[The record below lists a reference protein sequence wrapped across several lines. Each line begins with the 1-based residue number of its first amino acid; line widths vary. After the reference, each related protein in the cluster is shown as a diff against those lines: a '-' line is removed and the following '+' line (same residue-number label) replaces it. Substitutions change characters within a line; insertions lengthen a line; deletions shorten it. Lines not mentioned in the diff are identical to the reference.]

1 MPALAM
7 MVSMWLML
15 CEERLRM
22 ASFASVSDVDSTL
35 TRITLL
41 PEAVGSLERAWDSA
55 AFGLRTVPMTVV
67 LGRERYFLTK
77 PSPIPGEWRVSCC
90 SF

>member
-1 MPALAM
+1 
-7 MVSMWLML
+7 
-15 CEERLRM
+15 M
-22 ASFASVSDVDSTL
+22 ASFASVSEMDSTL

-77 PSPIPGEWRVSCC
+77 PSPIPGEWEGQLL
-90 SF
+90 